1 MSDHRH
7 HSSVHSSLR
16 DKGVNIRGM
25 NTEIQK
31 KKRSMKEQKPCLLD
45 TCIDKKNLR
54 ENMQRGSSKRRDYH
68 NDHYFQRE
76 RQKQIK
82 YEKYKEMKELVEKG
96 SKFIDGEK

>member
-54 ENMQRGSSKRRDYH
+54 ENM
-68 NDHYFQRE
+68 
-76 RQKQIK
+76 
-82 YEKYKEMKELVEKG
+82 
-96 SKFIDGEK
+96 